1 MLLAVCTEGISD
13 FPYRNKYSVK
23 KNKNGG
29 DVLQVKNLAVA
40 FALLAILLSFGMQS
54 AISLQSTIEP
64 TQFAK
69 VIGWEILGGNGTNTN
84 GGGGDPVPGPGVP
97 K

>member
-1 MLLAVCTEGISD
+1 MLLAVCTEGIFD
-13 FPYRNKYSVK
+13 FSYRNKYSVM

-29 DVLQVKNLAVA
+29 DVLQIKNLAVA

-69 VIGWEILGGNGTNTN
+69 VISWEILGGNGTTTD